1 MPAGNEAAARVPVLV
16 ERFLRQLNVSL
27 KAVKLYPPSGAIPQE
42 AARTAIG
49 ALHAVL
55 ELEPVVQF
63 TVSKDA
69 LYYGETP
76 ALADNP
82 AFVSFARDFY
92 NRQIAEVRFHSG
104 LNVDELL
111 RFLLALVSDPES
123 IAAAGGFEAML
134 WEQGVSGISITEVS
148 TRVVEVAGVAPPGV
162 QGEGDSSQGHDF
174 EGEPWP
180 PLPARID
187 ELAESAYSG
196 RPRDQRLLVR
206 VVREPDLVAEYLRE
220 SRSGRGDV
228 REEIDLAG
236 RIAALA
242 HGAQFE
248 LPEDQEAIF
257 RALSEAVMALEPDE
271 RRAMLRGKLIEEAR
285 HDDSVASVVKE
296 LGLDELFEALLQE
309 VDETDAARAGLTR
322 AIRNLALIN
331 MASREDM
338 VSATRVA
345 MTGRGY
351 SSAFTDSVLNGVAP
365 SHLTVRERP
374 VSAQDRPIQTI
385 LRLIDL
391 APDDTKG
398 PFAYDAAVQE
408 LREEASRGMGDG
420 DVLAALVTL
429 ATLEGRSEKF
439 ASIMALVEDNLGLLI
454 EQGAFETAADAA
466 EALTRAEQVA
476 TLDPE
481 QLKRLGAAVRV
492 MASPTSLRNITT
504 SLRLYRHDSPEY
516 MACRRL
522 LATLGEY
529 SLTPLLEV
537 LADEPDMASRKAMVD
552 LISGMAIAYI
562 DDLGG
567 RLSDGRWYFVRNIV
581 SILGSTRDPMALPY
595 LRRTLRHNDE
605 RVRRETIRAFSSI
618 KDKLAE
624 EMLVA
629 ALADD
634 DGQNVGLA
642 ARYLGAAG
650 SLRAVPQLEGVA
662 RGDGRGSRDN
672 GPRIEAIEAL
682 GRIGAPSS
690 EALLRTIAKHRR
702 LMGGA
707 KGRELRAAA
716 DSALRQLQQT
726 AREEKK
732 R

>member
-1 MPAGNEAAARVPVLV
+1 MPTGDEAAAGVPVLV
-16 ERFLRQLNVSL
+16 ERFVRQLSVTV
-27 KAVKLYPPSGAIPQE
+27 KAVRLYPASAAIPQE
-42 AARTAIG
+42 AAIAAIG

-63 TVSKDA
+63 AVGKDA
-69 LYYGETP
+69 LYYGQSP
-76 ALADNP
+76 VLADNP
-82 AFVSFARDFY
+82 AFISLARDFY

-104 LNVDELL
+104 LNGDELL
-111 RFLLALVSDPES
+111 RFLMTLVTDPEE
-123 IAAAGGFEAML
+123 ITNAGGFEAAL
-134 WEQGVSGISITEVS
+134 WEQGVSGVSVTEVS
-148 TRVVEVAGVAPPGV
+148 TRVVEVAGVPGM
-162 QGEGDSSQGHDF
+162 GEDDEEPSPVHDF

-180 PLPARID
+180 PPAGRID
-187 ELAESAYSG
+187 QLVEGAYSG

-206 VVREPDLVAEYLRE
+206 VVREPEVVAQYLRE
-220 SRSGRGDV
+220 SRGGRGDTP
-228 REEIDLAG
+228 EDIDLAG

-257 RALSEAVMALEPDE
+257 RALSDAVLGLEPE
-271 RRAMLRGKLIEEAR
+271 QRRAVLSGKLIDEAR
-285 HDDSVASVVKE
+285 HDDSVASVIKH
-296 LGLDELFEALLQE
+296 LGLDEVFDALLHE

-322 AIRNLALIN
+322 AIRNLTLIN

-338 VSATRVA
+338 VESTRTA
-345 MTGRGY
+345 MMGHGY
-351 SSAFTDSVLNGVAP
+351 TPAFTESVLAGVAP
-365 SHLTVRERP
+365 GQLTVRERP
-374 VSAQDRPIQTI
+374 QSDKDRPIQTI

-391 APDDTKG
+391 APGGSDR
-398 PFAYDAAVQE
+398 PFAYDTAVQG
-408 LREEASRGMGDG
+408 LRDEASKGMDDG

-439 ASIMALVEDNLGLLI
+439 SSIMALVEDNLGLLI

-492 MASPTSLRNITT
+492 MASPGSLRNITS

-522 LATLGEY
+522 LSTLGEY

-537 LADEPDMASRKAMVD
+537 LADEPDMAARKGMVD
-552 LISGMAIAYI
+552 LISAMAVVYI
-562 DDLGG
+562 DELGE
-567 RLSDGRWYFVRNIV
+567 RLSDGRWYFVRNVV
-581 SILGSTRDPMALPY
+581 SILGSTRDPRALPH
-595 LRRTLRHNDE
+595 LRRTLRHADE
-605 RVRRETIRAFSSI
+605 RVRRETIRALSSI
-618 KDKLAE
+618 KDKLAD

-629 ALADD
+629 ALSDD

-650 SLRAVPQLEGVA
+650 SVRAVPRLEEVA

-672 GPRIEAIEAL
+672 GPRVEAIEAL

-690 EALLRTIAKHRR
+690 EAVLRAISRHRR

-707 KGRELRAAA
+707 RVRELRAAA
-716 DSALRQLQQT
+716 DSALHRLKLT
-726 AREEKK
+726 ARGEAGQ
-732 R
+732 

>member
-1 MPAGNEAAARVPVLV
+1 MPAGDEAAARVPVLV

-27 KAVKLYPPSGAIPQE
+27 KAVRLYPPSGAIPQE
-42 AARTAIG
+42 AASTAIG
-49 ALHAVL
+49 ALHAIL

-63 TVSKDA
+63 SVSKDA

-76 ALADNP
+76 VLADNP
-82 AFVSFARDFY
+82 AFVLFARDFY

-104 LNVDELL
+104 LNSNELL
-111 RFLLALVSDPES
+111 TFLVALGADPEE

-134 WEQGVSGISITEVS
+134 WEQGVSGVSVTEVS
-148 TRVVEVAGVAPPGV
+148 TRVVEVAGVAPASA
-162 QGEGDSSQGHDF
+162 EKDGDLAHVHDF

-180 PLPARID
+180 PQPARID
-187 ELAESAYSG
+187 ELVESSYSG

-206 VVREPDLVAEYLRE
+206 VIREPELVAEYLRE
-220 SRSGRGDV
+220 TRRGRGDV
-228 REEIDLAG
+228 PEQVDLAG

-257 RALSEAVMALEPDE
+257 RALSDAIMALEPDD

-285 HDDSVASVVKE
+285 HDDSVASVVKQ

-309 VDETDAARAGLTR
+309 VDETDDARVGLTR

-331 MASREDM
+331 MASREEM
-338 VSATRVA
+338 VDASRVA
-345 MTGRGY
+345 MSGRGY
-351 SSAFTDSVLNGVAP
+351 APAFMESVLDGVAP
-365 SHLTVRERP
+365 SQLTVRERP
-374 VSAQDRPIQTI
+374 VSAKDKPIQTI

-391 APDDTKG
+391 APDNTKG

-408 LREEASRGMGDG
+408 LRDEASRGLGDG
-420 DVLAALVTL
+420 DVLSALVTL

-466 EALTRAEQVA
+466 ETLTRAEQVA

-492 MASPTSLRNITT
+492 MASPTSLRNITS

-516 MACRRL
+516 LACRRL

-562 DDLGG
+562 EELGE
-567 RLSDGRWYFVRNIV
+567 RLSDGRWYFVRNVV
-581 SILGSTRDPMALPY
+581 SILGSTRDPLALPH

-605 RVRRETIRAFSSI
+605 RVRRETIRALSSI

-629 ALADD
+629 ALSDE

-642 ARYLGAAG
+642 ARYLGAAV
-650 SLRAVPQLEGVA
+650 STRAVPQLEAVA
-662 RGDGRGSRDN
+662 RGDGRSSRDN

-682 GRIGAPSS
+682 GRIGEPSS
-690 EALLRTIAKHRR
+690 EAVLSVISRQRR
-702 LMGGA
+702 LTGGA
-707 KGRELRAAA
+707 RGRELRAAA
-716 DSALRQLQQT
+716 DSALRRLKLEAHGE
-726 AREEKK
+726 AR
-732 R
+732 